1 MTDEINISDME
12 TKPDFE
18 PSKNALFDKI
28 NQRILSEAYVHWY
41 QRIAYRLWRMS
52 AELGTIIM
60 SLGIIWL
67 YGLSSLLSA
76 QTVDVSNA
84 KNNVGLFFADAVV
97 GAGVDVSD
105 MKLDWYPATNDI
117 VFTGRDITIE
127 SDDGTPVQKLKE
139 LKSFFPLADVQAGRL
154 IPKHVELDGG
164 VVSWVE
170 DERGR
175 IRAGLGTPDTLGRLG
190 PLWEGRRSTQRRT
203 GNLNIDG
210 VESVKVRGASAYYIN
225 ASNGVSLVLQGV
237 SLDFNNVDEVL
248 SFDLNGALQQ
258 TGFEPAPI
266 SLDLKTN
273 KQFRNFDVSFSTEDL
288 DLSIVG
294 PKRGRFR
301 SMRGVNAPMSLSG
314 AVLFDQGVGL
324 QSADIDLELSEGRI
338 SDPFLNHTYEIES
351 FHTQASLNPGEETM
365 YINRF
370 DLESDVVEFFAKG
383 TVSELGAINDGN
395 INSSPLFDLG
405 FREIGFDMR
414 PTLENV
420 VKFTSL
426 DISGRLDIDDRTLD
440 VKSLVLDSD
449 THRITGDLFF
459 DVNSDGKIEKL
470 VSTGTMN
477 GVMVVPELLQVWP
490 VKFADGARRWVERS
504 ILSGD
509 INTLSFEADYER
521 IGDGPLV
528 EKTMDLDYSVTGGVV
543 QYISTMTPATDIVG
557 TARISK
563 NALVAKLTE
572 GKIGDLTLLPS
583 EAEIPQLRPKGG
595 DIILTVNVEGEAAD
609 MLSLLNQKPF
619 QFADIYG
626 VDPKDVGGQGQLE
639 VKIIRPLLEYFD
651 KNRIVYLVKGGFT
664 NAVAPFQMGDNRV
677 TDGNVSVDINEKGLK
692 VWGDVNFGP
701 WRTNLVWEEI
711 FDNGL
716 TPTQYHLY
724 GDMPHSLLDSYGFG
738 VREYLDGIIG
748 VDIKATGVGLE
759 INTATI
765 RADFKDTEIT
775 LADYWVKEKQAP
787 GTVLASLSRNAETLQ
802 IDTFTA
808 QAPDLDV
815 IGKMILTPNFALN
828 ALELSQVNIGE
839 LIAGSLTLQ
848 PNEGRDKLLASFEGS
863 RLDISSIVDNSV
875 SSQTSAFDVPI
886 LFEGQVSE
894 LILDPLYVI
903 QDATFSYSHNG
914 EAITDAALEAVT
926 PDGDVR
932 VLLETQE
939 AKDRRSFLIKL
950 PDASKAA
957 EAFLGLDNLDRG
969 LLSVQGYLPLAGEE
983 GSYSGELVVNDFT
996 LLDAPILAQLLSLG
1010 SLTGLFDALSGE
1022 GLGFETLIMPFQ
1034 LKSGVLSV
1042 RDARV
1047 YGPALGMT
1055 GAGDVDLTNKL
1066 IDIDGAIA
1074 PAYTA
1079 NSLLGD
1085 IPVLGSLMVG
1095 KEGEG
1100 VFGLNYSVTGPFEA
1114 TQVAVNPLSALTP
1127 GFLRG
1132 IFRKERQSLEADQ
1145 STKSEE
1151 SETQKAED
1159 MDVKENKVPLDETAP
1174 PNE

>member
-1 MTDEINISDME
+1 MMTDETNISDKKIE
-12 TKPDFE
+12 RDLVQL
-18 PSKNALFDKI
+18 KNILLDRVKKTV
-28 NQRILSEAYVHWY
+28 LSESYVSFYKHV
-41 QRIAYRLWRMS
+41 AYRLWRIT
-52 AELGTIIM
+52 AELGTIIL

-84 KNNVGLFFADAVV
+84 KNNVGLFFADAIV

-117 VFTGRDITIE
+117 VFTGRDITIQ

-139 LKSFFPLADVQAGRL
+139 LKSYFPLTDVQAGKL

-170 DERGR
+170 DQRGR
-175 IRAGLGTPDTLGRLG
+175 IRAGLGSPDTLGRLG
-190 PLWEGRRSTQRRT
+190 PLWEGRRSTERRR
-203 GNLNIDG
+203 GRLNIDG
-210 VESVKVRGASAYYIN
+210 VKTVKIRGASAYYLN
-225 ASNGVSLVLQGV
+225 ENNGVNIVLQEV
-237 SLDFNNVDEVL
+237 SLDFKNVDEAL
-248 SFDLNGALQQ
+248 FFDLNGSLEQP
-258 TGFEPAPI
+258 GFTPAPV
-266 SLDLKTN
+266 SLNLKTN
-273 KQFRNFDVSFSTEDL
+273 EQFRNFDVTFSGKDL
-288 DLSIVG
+288 NLSIVG
-294 PKRGRFR
+294 PKSGRFR

-314 AVLFDQGVGL
+314 AVLFDQGIGL
-324 QSADIDLELSEGRI
+324 QSADINLELSEGQV
-338 SDPFLNHTYEIES
+338 SDPFLNRAYNVES
-351 FHTQASLNPGEETM
+351 FHTQASLNPGEEKM
-365 YINRF
+365 YISRF
-370 DLESDVVEFFAKG
+370 DLQSDEVEFSASG
-383 TVSELGAINDGN
+383 AVSELGAINDGN
-395 INSSPLFDLG
+395 INSSPLFNLD
-405 FREIGFDMR
+405 FQNIGFDMR
-414 PTLENV
+414 PMLEGI
-420 VKFTSL
+420 VKFKSL
-426 DISGRLDIDDRTLD
+426 DLSGRLDVDDRTLD
-440 VKSLVLDSD
+440 IQSWVLDRK
-449 THRITGDLFF
+449 THRIKGELFL
-459 DVNSDGKIEKL
+459 DVNFDGKIEKL
-470 VSTGTMN
+470 VSSGNMS

-504 ILSGD
+504 ILDGD

-521 IGDGPLV
+521 EGDGPLV

-543 QYISTMTPATDIVG
+543 KYISTMTPATDIVG

-563 NALVAKLTE
+563 NALVAKLAE
-572 GKIGDLTLLPS
+572 GKIGELTLLPS
-583 EAEIPQLRPKGG
+583 EAEIPRLRPKGG

-626 VDPKDVGGQGQLE
+626 VDPKDVGGEGQLE

-677 TDGNVSVDINEKGLK
+677 TNGNVSVDINEKGLK
-692 VWGDVNFGP
+692 VWGDVNFGS
-701 WRTNLVWEEI
+701 WRTNLVWEET

-738 VREYLDGIIG
+738 VREYLDGNIG
-748 VDIKATGVGLE
+748 MDIKATGAGLE
-759 INTATI
+759 IETATI
-765 RADFKDTEIT
+765 RADFTDTEIT
-775 LADYWVKEKQAP
+775 FADYWVKEKQIP
-787 GTVLASLSRNAETLQ
+787 GTVLASLSRDQNSFQ
-802 IDTFTA
+802 INSFTA
-808 QAPDLDV
+808 QAPDLEV
-815 IGKMILTPNFALN
+815 VGKMTLAPNFALN
-828 ALELSQVNIGE
+828 ALELSKVNIGE
-839 LIAGSLTLQ
+839 LVAGALNLQ
-848 PNEGRDKLLASFEGS
+848 PDDSREKLLASFEGA

-875 SSQTSAFDVPI
+875 TSQTSAFDVPI
-886 LFEGQVSE
+886 IFEGQVDD
-894 LILDPLYVI
+894 LVLDPLYI
-903 QDATFSYSHNG
+903 IKDAKFSYAHNG
-914 EAITDAALEAVT
+914 EAITDASLSAVT
-926 PDGDVR
+926 SDGDVN

-939 AKDRRSFLIKL
+939 QKNRRSFMINL

-957 EAFLGLDNLDRG
+957 EAFLGLDNLDKG
-969 LLSVQGYLPLAGEE
+969 LLSIKGYLPLAGED
-983 GSYSGELVVNDFT
+983 GSYSGELVVDDFT

-1022 GLGFETLIMPFQ
+1022 GLGFEKLILPFQ
-1034 LKSGVLSV
+1034 LKGGILSV

-1055 GAGDVDLTNKL
+1055 GAGDVDLTHKL

-1114 TQVAVNPLSALTP
+1114 TQVAVNPLSAFTP

-1132 IFRKERQSLEADQ
+1132 IFRKERQSLN
-1145 STKSEE
+1145 TEE
-1151 SETQKAED
+1151 PETQKVDSMD
-1159 MDVKENKVPLDETAP
+1159 MKEGTPPLDDTIP